1 MSGHSL
7 PMVGQTG
14 FGGRTDIR
22 CTKTSG
28 VPDPKAVPI
37 VGHALAQHLEARDE
51 GRAIRERRGLGRP
64 VVHDRR
70 PRILPDPVPALHSSL
85 RWWRIP

>member
-37 VGHALAQHLEARDE
+37 VGHALAQHLEQ
-51 GRAIRERRGLGRP
+51 
-64 VVHDRR
+64 
-70 PRILPDPVPALHSSL
+70 
-85 RWWRIP
+85 